1 MTNKSARKQGIAM
14 RIILYCGFGGAALC
28 ALAGTAA
35 AEETAS
41 QTRAVDARVVRVKL
55 DGIIDLTLRQG
66 PVALLV
72 ISGSKRYLARTTTI
86 QNGDTLTIDSE
97 SRGFKLLRSDTRLR
111 VELTLPR
118 LREVSSESLGST
130 EIAGFTGDELDLS
143 LDGAGSM
150 KVVSDYR
157 IVNASLGGLGSMNIK
172 GVNGD
177 GIDLNLQGAGYV
189 TLSGRSKWLK
199 AHMGG
204 LGSLHAQHFDVDTVN
219 LELSGLGNAAVTARH
234 NATLSVSGLGS
245 VTVYGKPLN
254 RSVSVDGLGQV
265 SWK

>member
-1 MTNKSARKQGIAM
+1 MN
-14 RIILYCGFGGAALC
+14 LFLNFGLAGAAFC
-28 ALAGTAA
+28 TVVGAAKAA
-35 AEETAS
+35 AEETVS
-41 QTRAVDARVVRVKL
+41 ETRAIDARVVRVKL
-55 DGIIDLTLRQG
+55 DGIVDLKLKQG

-72 ISGSKRYLARTTTI
+72 ISGDKRYLARTTTV
-86 QNGDTLTIDSE
+86 QSGDTLTIDTE
-97 SRGFKLLRSDTRLR
+97 SHGFKLRSEARMR
-111 VELTLPR
+111 AELTLPR
-118 LREVSSESLGST
+118 LREVSSESLGWT
-130 EIAGFTGDELDLS
+130 EITGFSGDQLDLS

-172 GVNGD
+172 GVNSD

-204 LGSLHAQHFDVDTVN
+204 LGSLHAQGFDADTVN
-219 LELSGLGNAAVTARH
+219 LDLSGLGNAAVTARQS
-234 NATLSVSGLGS
+234 ATLSVSGLGS

-254 RSVSVDGLGQV
+254 RSVSVDGLGKV